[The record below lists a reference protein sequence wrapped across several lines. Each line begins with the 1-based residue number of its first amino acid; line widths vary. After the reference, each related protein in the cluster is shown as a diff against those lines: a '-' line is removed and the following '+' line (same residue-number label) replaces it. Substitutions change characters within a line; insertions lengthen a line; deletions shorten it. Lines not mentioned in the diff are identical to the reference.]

1 MIDAYN
7 EIKLKKKLILDC
19 WRLSGLG
26 EIIKQAQNSEP
37 LSFPNRLDECTPSIL
52 DNNNINLKEI
62 YEENDEEF
70 IINSISQRK
79 RMYKNEENFFSI
91 RFEPYDLLDADGN
104 ILSEEETRKKG
115 VWITKRT
122 FTSC

>member
-79 RMYKNEENFFSI
+79 RMYKNEENFYSI